1 MSLKFSFID
10 HSELEGTHALFSPS
24 QSSWLRYDEEQIAGR
39 VLSQYRAPIGTEIH
53 EYAAMRIDNSH
64 KVTNIKA
71 LVQGIEEYIYTK
83 YKFLSPNLKVPDYY
97 QKLIE
102 NVGLLPRD
110 VFETVRS
117 YINDGIFFKM
127 VTEQPIKYSDRIYGT
142 ADTIA
147 FRESVGP
154 NSKKYFLRIHDLK
167 TGSTDSRME
176 QLATYAAL
184 FCLEY
189 GPIYGFKP
197 SEIEYELRMYKNNE
211 ILACLS
217 SAIIASISSS
227 EPPVTSITTAL
238 SIALL

>member
-1 MSLKFSFID
+1 MSLKFTFID
-10 HSELEGTHALFSPS
+10 HSDLEGTHALFSPS
-24 QSSWLRYDEEQIAGR
+24 QSSWLRYDEEDIAKR
-39 VLSQYRAPIGTEIH
+39 VLSRYRSPIGTEIH

-64 KVTNIKA
+64 KVTNVKA

-127 VTEQPIKYSDRIYGT
+127 TTEQPLKYTDRIYGT
-142 ADTIA
+142 ADTIS
-147 FRESVGP
+147 FRQYEDD
-154 NSKKYFLRIHDLK
+154 SKRYSLRIHDLK
-167 TGSTDSRME
+167 TGDTDPHME
-176 QLATYAAL
+176 QLATYASL

-189 GPIYGFKP
+189 GPIYKFKP
-197 SEIEYELRMYKNNE
+197 SDIDYELRLYHGNDVIVANPTSDDIEYLITQIVRTEK
-211 ILACLS
+211 
-217 SAIIASISSS
+217 IANKYAK
-227 EPPVTSITTAL
+227 EG
-238 SIALL
+238 